1 MLALWIFLGLI
12 VLLGLLL
19 IVPLRIF
26 LRYDEDLHFRVKYGP
41 FLLYDSQTPEKEQ
54 QPPEKSSPAKKKSKG
69 SGVGK
74 LLDLLGLSEI
84 SSIANVNSSVRRV
97 GIVGT
102 LQAVFVGL
110 KRLFA
115 RVSRLVCKGK
125 FKKFRLSILVGD
137 EDCGDAAVQYGRVCA
152 VAFPLLS
159 FLKGVMR
166 FSEQLADIR
175 CDYDIPETVVHFE
188 GQLNYLPWHFVCF
201 AMWMIVNYI
210 KNSMKRER
218 SQ

>member
-12 VLLGLLL
+12 ILIGLLL
-19 IVPLRIF
+19 LVPIRIF
-26 LRYDEDLHFRVKYGP
+26 LRYDKDLQFRIKYGP
-41 FLLYDSQTPEKEQ
+41 ISVYDSQKPSEEPPKAETP
-54 QPPEKSSPAKKKSKG
+54 PPAKKKSKG
-69 SGVGK
+69 SGIGK
-74 LLDLLGLSEI
+74 LLDFLGLSEI
-84 SSIANVNSSVRRV
+84 SSITNVRSSVSRV

-102 LQAVFVGL
+102 LQAVFIGI

-115 RVSRLVCKGK
+115 RISRLVRKGT

-137 EDCGDAAVQYGRVCA
+137 EDSGDAALQYGQVCA
-152 VAFPLLS
+152 VTFPLLS
-159 FLKGVMR
+159 FIKSVMG
-166 FSEQLADIR
+166 FSEQQVDIR

-201 AMWMIVNYI
+201 AGWLVVNYI
-210 KNSMKRER
+210 KNSTKKEK